1 LDFGDQEGK
10 EPTPELFTK
19 MVKMVDKKQYKEL
32 FESDQLAA
40 EMKGNR
46 VFIGFNEG
54 FPNFEPTFK
63 VEREDGI
70 KYNEKRSPA
79 WCDRILW
86 RSFPG
91 YHVEQTAFQSAP
103 RIATSDHKPV
113 YGTFIL
119 DQYPLADAW
128 DSSLGTVTLNWKKLS
143 ASKLPSGDV
152 GGSSDP
158 FVRFVAP
165 FINGGLITT
174 PTKKNTL
181 DPSWEEK
188 ELKPIQLTINNKA
201 RLEKSF
207 IWVRVYDWD
216 ATTASD
222 LLCESILPLK
232 PGLSGES
239 TTVQLSL
246 TSGGLPAGTL
256 DGEYVLTW
264 SPLKKQ
270 LSPPASPTTTTPS
283 KSPEKIP

>member
-10 EPTPELFTK
+10 EPGKEIFEK

-32 FESDQLAA
+32 FESDQLDA
-40 EMKGNR
+40 ERKGNH
-46 VFIGFNEG
+46 VFIGFQEG

-113 YGTFIL
+113 YGTFIV
-119 DQYPLADAW
+119 DQYALADAW
-128 DSSLGTVTLNWKKLS
+128 DSSLGAVTLTWKKLE
-143 ASKLPSGDV
+143 AKGLPAGDV
-152 GGSSDP
+152 SGKSDP

-165 FINGGLITT
+165 FINGGLSTT
-174 PTKKNTL
+174 NTKKNTL
-181 DPSWEEK
+181 DPAWEQK

-216 ATTASD
+216 VHSASD
-222 LLCESILPLK
+222 LLCESVLSLK
-232 PGLSGES
+232 AGLSGE
-239 TTVQLSL
+239 TTKVSLPL

-256 DGEYVLTW
+256 EGEYTLSWAT
-264 SPLKKQ
+264 LKHAPP
-270 LSPPASPTTTTPS
+270 STPPASPTTSPT
-283 KSPEKIP
+283 KSPDK